1 MVSRIIWIL
10 IIVVFT
16 TPFAYA
22 IDDSNQNQ
30 INTNTG
36 QDFEENSFLVSIIAS
51 IASAGAIILAIYV
64 MMWYVKRKD
73 AKVLSYIKQ

>member
-10 IIVVFT
+10 IIVVFI

>member
-22 IDDSNQNQ
+22 IDDSDQNQ
-30 INTNTG
+30 INTNTV
-36 QDFEENSFLVSIIAS
+36 QDFEEDNFLVSIIAS
-51 IASAGAIILAIYV
+51 IASVGAIILAIYV
-64 MMWYVKRKD
+64 MIWFVKRKD
-73 AKVLSYIKQ
+73 SKMFSYIKP